1 MGRHEL
7 DSVVSLFIVAFA
19 IFKQSLYYLLSSGV
33 FVKFTTRFFLIKNK
47 FMKFSNE
54 GNKDTELSW
63 ERFGKLMEFRF
74 LKTPQTIQLKIRKI
88 PGAKCNGKEIYG

>member
-7 DSVVSLFIVAFA
+7 DSVASLFIVAFA
-19 IFKQSLYYLLSSGV
+19 IFKQSLFYLLSSVV
-33 FVKFTTRFFLIKNK
+33 FVKFTSFFLIKNK
-47 FMKFSNE
+47 FMKFSNG

-74 LKTPQTIQLKIRKI
+74 
-88 PGAKCNGKEIYG
+88 